1 MPIQIL
7 EPQLISQIAAG
18 EVVERPASVL
28 KELME
33 NSLDAGAQSISVD
46 LEQGGLR
53 MIKVRDDG
61 CGIPQAEL
69 PLALARHATSKIDSL
84 AALERVRTLGFRG
97 EALPS
102 IASVSEL
109 TMTSRPE
116 NAEHAFA
123 VSGKGDDNHP
133 PPRPAAHPLG
143 TTVEVRDLFA
153 QVPARRKFL
162 RTEATEFRHAQQVF
176 KRIALSRCDVAFRL
190 RHNGRE
196 VSHLRAGDASQQ
208 AEQRIAG
215 VCGEDFLEHAIAID
229 ESAAGM
235 RLGGWIANPGFSRAQ
250 ADLQYSFVN
259 QRMVRDRLFNH
270 AVRQAYHDVLHNQ
283 RFPAFVLYLE
293 LDPTLVD
300 VNAHPAKAE
309 VRFRESRLV
318 HDFVFRSLHHAL
330 EAESQGHD
338 GHNPHRVQ
346 LPVRE
351 YVSSGANAGEP
362 RQNRMFLRE
371 PSPGVAERTAAY
383 RFQAPAANWPTAA
396 NHDVAQENT
405 APPLGYA
412 LAQLRGIYILAE
424 NDQGLVLVDM
434 HAGHERVLYERM
446 KRELDSGSIRSQPLL
461 VPVSASVSEE
471 EAELAE
477 SHAEELE
484 QIGLSLN
491 RSGPTQVTLR
501 ALPAVL
507 GDVDS
512 GALLRDLLADLAAEQ
527 GSGRVRRAMDYLLGE
542 LGCRGAIKAGRRL
555 AVPEMNALLR
565 DMEGTD
571 RAGHC
576 NHGRP
581 TWVQV
586 ELTDL
591 DRMFMRGK

>member
-7 EPQLISQIAAG
+7 NPQLISQIAAG

-33 NSLDAGAQSISVD
+33 NSLDACAQAISVE

-53 MIKVRDDG
+53 LIKVRDDG
-61 CGIPQAEL
+61 FGISQQEL
-69 PLALARHATSKIDSL
+69 SLALARHATSKIDSL
-84 AALERVRTLGFRG
+84 AALEKVRTMGFRG

-109 TMTSRPE
+109 TLTSRPAS
-116 NAEHAFA
+116 AEHAFS
-123 VSGKGDDNHP
+123 VTGKGDDKHQR
-133 PPRPAAHPLG
+133 PRPAAHPLG

-162 RTEATEFRHAQQVF
+162 RTEATELRHAQQVF
-176 KRIALSRCDVAFRL
+176 KRIALSRFDVAFRL
-190 RHNGRE
+190 KHNGRE
-196 VSHLRAGDASQQ
+196 ISHLPAGDAASQ
-208 AEQRIAG
+208 AERRIAG
-215 VCGEDFLEHAIAID
+215 VCGEDFLEHAIPIN
-229 ESAAGM
+229 ESAAGL
-235 RLGGWIANPGFSRAQ
+235 RISGWIASPGFSRAQ

-309 VRFRESRLV
+309 VRFRESRMV
-318 HDFVFRSLHHAL
+318 HDFVFRSLHRAL
-330 EAESQGHD
+330 EAESKSE
-338 GHNPHRVQ
+338 NPHRVQ

-351 YVSSGANAGEP
+351 YSAPRNISNAP
-362 RQNRMFLRE
+362 PLRQDRLFSRE
-371 PSPGVAERTAAY
+371 PARSVAEGAAAY
-383 RFQAPAANWPTAA
+383 IFQAPAGSAHGQTEHQAEQANS
-396 NHDVAQENT
+396 
-405 APPLGYA
+405 PPLGYA

-446 KRELDSGSIRSQPLL
+446 KRELDSGTIRSQPLL
-461 VPVSASVSEE
+461 VPVSVSVSEE
-471 EAELAE
+471 EAALAE
-477 SHAEELE
+477 TQAEELE
-484 QIGLSLN
+484 QIGLSMN

-507 GDVDS
+507 GDVDAA
-512 GALLRDLLADLAAEQ
+512 ALLRDLLADLTAEQ
-527 GSGRVRRAMDYLLGE
+527 GSGRVRQAMDYLLGE

-555 AVPEMNALLR
+555 AVAEMNALLR

-586 ELTDL
+586 DLADL
-591 DRMFMRGK
+591 DRIFMRGK